1 VTAPRILIA
10 RTGDRQGLVVA
21 VLPPQDEYTSSERVV
36 VGDVRQ
42 TSPEGQPEKW
52 RAWLWPAAG
61 GAMHVTRSCEA
72 VDATTAELLR
82 EQLQKRAG
90 KDGPWWGGGSS

>member
-1 VTAPRILIA
+1 VSAPRIVIA

-42 TSPEGQPEKW
+42 ISPEGQREKW

-61 GAMHVTRSCEA
+61 GAMHTTQSCTA
-72 VDATTAELLR
+72 VDAISETRLR
-82 EQLQKRAG
+82 ERLQKRVG
-90 KDGPWWGGGSS
+90 KDGPWWGGEAR